1 MKAGKIAFGADMCVE
16 HMKKKEA
23 KLLILSEDLSERTKE
38 KFINLA
44 NDNCIDYFSF
54 GTIEELSQSIGK
66 TNKGIIAV
74 LDEGF
79 ANKISQ
85 MVKNFKGANN

>member
-1 MKAGKIAFGADMCVE
+1 MCEEKI
-16 HMKKKEA
+16 KKSEA
-23 KLLILSEDLSERTKE
+23 RLLILAEDLSKNTKE
-38 KFINLA
+38 KFIKLA
-44 NDNCIDYFSF
+44 EVYHVKHEEF
-54 GTIEELSQSIGK
+54 GTIMDLSNSIGK
-66 TNKGIIAV
+66 TNKGVLTI